1 MYDIIIIGAGTAGIA
16 AYKEAIKY
24 TQNILIVNDGPWDTT
39 CARVGCMPSKILIAT
54 ANRMHDIKH
63 AEELSLDVNASINT
77 THVMQHVQ
85 ELRNR
90 FTRATLRDVDHW
102 EKSHKLS
109 GKATF
114 VDSNTIQ
121 VKNKKYQSKSFIIAV
136 GSTPV
141 INTDWKQILGDQL
154 ISSDDVFELQ
164 TLPKSLAVV
173 GSGVIAI
180 ELAQAFQRLGVKTT
194 IFARSQKVG
203 SLSSPELQK
212 LAQETLAKELDIKYQ
227 ILPDQVKKFRN
238 KVQITYSEQNQTKK
252 INVDYILLATGRASY
267 LNELKLSQ
275 IDSSFNNDR
284 TLPIDNETKQLGTYP
299 IFIVG
304 DAYTQNPLQHEAA
317 HAGRQVIQ
325 NCLNFP
331 KIDKIKKLVP
341 LGIMFSTPQMAGVG
355 LNYKTLTERQI
366 DFIIG
371 SVSYTKQGRAIV
383 NAQDQGAIELY
394 VDKKTRKLLGAELFV
409 YSAEHLAHL
418 LAWSIA
424 QDLTIDDILE
434 QPFYHPT
441 LEEGLRTALKHARR
455 QIENSL

>member
-54 ANRMHDIKH
+54 ANHMHDIKH

-455 QIENSL
+455 QIANPI